1 MSLEQLIKDI
11 PNWEEEYMQMRECD
25 PGPYLTDIELDILQ
39 SDVLKSNEG
48 MIFGAMYADWKKRK
62 GLLS

>member
-1 MSLEQLIKDI
+1 MEELT
-11 PNWEEEYMQMRECD
+11 NWEEEYMILRECD

-39 SDVLKSNEG
+39 SDMLKSNEG

-62 GLLS
+62 GLPS